1 MEFEMLDNSVQNH
14 LGITVDQPGSP
25 CETRGWRSPPSNRAQ
40 PSTVCIQCLGWLE
53 EINTISKKHM
63 GQPGTKL
70 VPLSSTQKKKH
81 KSKIWDMLPTN
92 LFEDDFN
99 NENFQINGGNYHLKL
114 FNVFKNKD
122 LNLYS
127 GII

>member
-1 MEFEMLDNSVQNH
+1 
-14 LGITVDQPGSP
+14 
-25 CETRGWRSPPSNRAQ
+25 
-40 PSTVCIQCLGWLE
+40 
-53 EINTISKKHM
+53 M

-70 VPLSSTQKKKH
+70 VPLSSAQKKNH